1 MRTGNIVAA
10 LLTVA
15 LGLYMA
21 IAAGAM
27 NTGFTAGLHAGI
39 FPRLL
44 GLGLGL
50 LGALQLV
57 AELRPAAAD
66 RGSFPWP
73 RGRYRR
79 QVLTVGLAVIGYLAA
94 MPWLGF
100 ALTTLLFSLAVICV
114 LGDYR
119 WPVAGAAALLTAG
132 LSTLVFQV
140 WLDLKLPGGWLG
152 Y

>member
-10 LLTVA
+10 LLTTA

-44 GLGLGL
+44 GLGLAL

-57 AELRPAAAD
+57 AELRPSAAA
-66 RGSFPWP
+66 GETFPWP

-79 QVLTVGLAVIGYLAA
+79 QVLAVGAAVIGYLAA

-100 ALTTLLFSLAVICV
+100 ALTTLLFSLVVSRV

-119 WPVAGAAALLTAG
+119 WPAAATAAILTAG
-132 LSTLVFQV
+132 LGTLVFQV

>member
-1 MRTGNIVAA
+1 MRTANLVAA

-15 LGLYMA
+15 LGLFMVA
-21 IAAGAM
+21 EAGKM

-44 GLGLGL
+44 GLGLAL
-50 LGALQLV
+50 LGSFQLV
-57 AELRPAAAD
+57 QQLRPAAD
-66 RGSFPWP
+66 HTRISWP
-73 RGRYRR
+73 NGRYRW
-79 QVLTVGLAVIGYLAA
+79 QLLVISSAVIGYLVAI
-94 MPWLGF
+94 PLLGF
-100 ALTTLLFSLAVICV
+100 ALTTLLFSLIVIRV

-119 WPVAGAAALLTAG
+119 WPTIAGAAFLTAG
-132 LSTLVFQV
+132 ISTVVFQV